1 MAQGPSG
8 YSLDQQAELR
18 EALSDHPEWKLL
30 FVEETTST
38 QDEVR
43 NRLRSTEA
51 DHLCIV
57 ADRQTAGRGRQGR
70 SWIQPGG
77 EDIALSLSCPVSDR
91 YPALLL
97 PLLISAALHEVCR
110 DFVDTPLHLKWP
122 NDLLSPQGK
131 VAGILIE
138 GQGPDTWIAGIGL
151 NVGSTEFP
159 PELEGSATSL
169 SLLTDHALDR
179 VSILGELLQV
189 LARDLGDAEA
199 GRYDEIIHRFN
210 TALALAGEAVTLT
223 VRDEP
228 IHGTLDRITPAGVEL
243 RDGLSFPLGEVTAL
257 CTDTADR

>member
-1 MAQGPSG
+1 MAQGTSG
-8 YSLDQQAELR
+8 YSLAQQAELR

-30 FVEETTST
+30 FLEETSST

-70 SWIQPGG
+70 RWIQPGG
-77 EDIALSLSCPVSDR
+77 EDIALSLSCRVSED

-97 PLLISAALHEVCR
+97 PLLFSAALHEVCC
-110 DFVDTPLHLKWP
+110 DFVDVPLHLKWP
-122 NDLLSPQGK
+122 NDLLSPKGK

-151 NVGSTEFP
+151 NVGSRDFP
-159 PELEGSATSL
+159 PELANSATSL
-169 SLLTDHALDR
+169 SLLTDHPLDR
-179 VSILGELLQV
+179 VAILGDLLQV
-189 LARDLGDAEA
+189 LARDLGAAEA
-199 GRYDEIIHRFN
+199 GQLDEIIHRFN

-223 VRDEP
+223 VREEP
-228 IHGTLDRITPAGVEL
+228 IKGTLDRIIPEGVEL
-243 RDGLSFPLGEVTAL
+243 RDGRSFPLGEVTAL
-257 CTDTADR
+257 CLEALAL